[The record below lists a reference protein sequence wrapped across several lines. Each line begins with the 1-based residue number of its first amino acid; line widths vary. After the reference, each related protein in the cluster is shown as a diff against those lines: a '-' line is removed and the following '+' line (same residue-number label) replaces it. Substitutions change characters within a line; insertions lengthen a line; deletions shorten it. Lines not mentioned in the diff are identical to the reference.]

1 MRRSA
6 AGRGVHAILLA
17 ALSGLLAACVSLPR
31 AADPASDAPEGP
43 RPRVAAF
50 KQVDT
55 YAQALRDW
63 RTPDDVNAWI
73 AANFQYDPAR
83 AMRLSE
89 TQRHRSGTLPIHE
102 PEDFLAA
109 PSGICVDLSRFAV
122 ETLRRIDP
130 GAQASYLMIEFAP
143 VALGGNTLRRHW
155 LAAFRRDGGHYFFAD
170 SKRPGHVAGPY
181 ASVQAF
187 VADYAAYRGRAV
199 VAFEERDSFQRRQRT
214 RAVRQAREAGSP

>member
-1 MRRSA
+1 VNRSTGGRRVRA
-6 AGRGVHAILLA
+6 VLLA
-17 ALSGLLAACVSLPR
+17 ALAGLQAGCGSLPR
-31 AADPASDAPEGP
+31 SADPASDAPEGP

-50 KQVDT
+50 KEVDT

-73 AANFQYDPAR
+73 AAKFRYDAAR

-89 TQRHRSGTLPIHE
+89 TQRQRSGALPIHE

-130 GAQASYLMIEFAP
+130 GAQAAYLMIEFAP
-143 VALGGNTLRRHW
+143 VAVGGNTLRRHW
-155 LAAFRRDGGHYFFAD
+155 LATFRRDGRHYFFAD

-181 ASVQAF
+181 ASVQDF
-187 VADYAAYRGRAV
+187 VDDYAAYRGRAI
-199 VAFEERDSFQRRQRT
+199 VAFKERDSFQRQQRS
-214 RAVRQAREAGSP
+214 RASRQAREADNP